1 MSPASYL
8 TAPPRVAT
16 LQFSSGFRDSTGSG
30 AWLQASRRALRV
42 SPAHRSFTGG
52 APVLHGKGL
61 QIAEAS
67 GVVSRSSG
75 PGHGLAGPASAGGR
89 RNRLLVWLTVAFALL
104 VLLLVLV
111 QGEDFREAL
120 SRFPAWA
127 VIGAIGAQLLWIACR
142 CEAWRLALNAVGPR
156 EVPRPS
162 AHVANSL
169 AFLVG
174 ALQSFATVPAR
185 ALALR
190 RLAPERSPT
199 LEQTLVADA
208 PVLALEGTL
217 MGLLLVIAVLTT
229 PGLPAWGAAATFAA
243 GALALAVLVLARER
257 LHGRGLAAGLR
268 VLADRRR
275 RIKLVG
281 LTVTMS
287 GLALS
292 RSWFVLAGFDLPHG
306 FASVAAFLAAL
317 GVAAALPIG
326 LASTPAAALALFGA
340 TDSARA
346 AAVGV
351 AMAATSLAA
360 VITYGLLSLTATTLV
375 ARRAARRDAALRH
388 ASGGTEEAAQ
398 AEAA

>member
-1 MSPASYL
+1 MRSAAPDQRPQRPA
-8 TAPPRVAT
+8 T
-16 LQFSSGFRDSTGSG
+16 
-30 AWLQASRRALRV
+30 
-42 SPAHRSFTGG
+42 
-52 APVLHGKGL
+52 
-61 QIAEAS
+61 
-67 GVVSRSSG
+67 
-75 PGHGLAGPASAGGR
+75 AGGR
-89 RNRLLVWLTVAFALL
+89 RNRLLVWATIAFALL
-104 VLLLVLV
+104 VLALVLV
-111 QGEDFREAL
+111 QGEDFRDAL

-127 VIGAIGAQLLWIACR
+127 VLGAVGAQLLWLACR
-142 CEAWRLALNAVGPR
+142 GEAWRLALNAVGPR
-156 EVPRPS
+156 EVPRAS
-162 AHVANSL
+162 AHVANAL
-169 AFLVG
+169 AFAVG

-208 PVLALEGTL
+208 PVLALEGTI

-243 GALALAVLVLARER
+243 GALALAALALIRER

-275 RIKLVG
+275 RLKLVG
-281 LTVTMS
+281 LTMTMS

-340 TDSARA
+340 TDSAKA
-346 AAVGV
+346 AAAGV

-360 VITYGLLSLTATTLV
+360 VITYGILALAATTLLASR
-375 ARRAARRDAALRH
+375 ARRMRAQSGPP
-388 ASGGTEEAAQ
+388 SGGVEDQ
-398 AEAA
+398 PHAEAA